1 MTNDEMTSAVISR
14 ALSEETDAFV
24 PVAGWARSLDELLQ
38 RAASGRPAPL
48 TTVVRR
54 TRWAS
59 VVAVAAVAAAV
70 VVTVALLPSPPA
82 EAWSATPALAEGTA
96 RAALVADCQDMSDV
110 SVPAVLVE
118 QRGSSSL
125 TILADSSQCL
135 IVTGLG
141 GAGPFKTGGRDV
153 VPANESAAGQV
164 QVIHDAALNGVGIM
178 DPATDEA
185 ELTAGYMAVVGRAGT
200 EVEKVVIHTID
211 RGDVAAS
218 LEGGW
223 FAAWWPSL
231 TEPVSLTVTTR
242 TGSYDLDL

>member
-1 MTNDEMTSAVISR
+1 MISLEDSGVPRDDQLTDLAPATLHRLADRIVGGDESPDRVARAVHLPRIRRSVLIAAAASAV
-14 ALSEETDAFV
+14 A
-24 PVAGWARSLDELLQ
+24 
-38 RAASGRPAPL
+38 
-48 TTVVRR
+48 
-54 TRWAS
+54 
-59 VVAVAAVAAAV
+59 
-70 VVTVALLPSPPA
+70 VTVMLLPSPPA

-110 SVPAVLVE
+110 SAPAVLVE

-153 VPANESAAGQV
+153 VPASEPAADQV
-164 QVIHDAALNGVGIM
+164 QLIHDDALNGVGIV

-185 ELTAGYMAVVGRAGT
+185 ELTAGYVAVVGRAGT

-231 TEPVSLTVTTR
+231 TEPVSLTVTTS